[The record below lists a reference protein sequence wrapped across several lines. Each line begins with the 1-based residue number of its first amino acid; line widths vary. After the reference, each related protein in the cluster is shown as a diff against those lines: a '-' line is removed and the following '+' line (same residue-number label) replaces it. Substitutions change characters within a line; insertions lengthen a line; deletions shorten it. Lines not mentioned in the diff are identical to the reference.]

1 VGADGRP
8 VLVIGATG
16 HQGGAAARHLLA
28 AGWSVRALVR
38 DGGAPAAQA
47 LRAAGATL
55 ALGDLDEPRT
65 IQAAL
70 DGSARVFLA
79 LNMMVGPRI
88 SAPAVVAERRRGETV
103 AELAARAGIEHLVY
117 SSISGADRGTGIPY
131 YESKAHI
138 EARIRQLGVPAT
150 ILRPVS
156 FMDNF
161 GSYNR
166 PAMRD
171 GELVVSLPVRAEL
184 PMALIAVDD
193 IGAFAAIAF
202 DRPDD
207 FTGRSIDIAGDIL
220 TPEQITETFGRVC
233 GVPARYHRTPLDQVR
248 AFDELLALM
257 FAYFDE
263 HPAPP
268 IETERLRNYH
278 PGLLRLETWLRAT
291 HWKP

>member
-1 VGADGRP
+1 MGADERP

-38 DGGAPAAQA
+38 NGGAPAARA

-55 ALGDLDEPRT
+55 AVGDLDEPATVR
-65 IQAAL
+65 AAL
-70 DGSARVFLA
+70 DGAARVFLA

-88 SAPAVVAERRRGETV
+88 SAPAVVTERRRGEAV

-117 SSISGADRGTGIPY
+117 SSISGAD
-131 YESKAHI
+131 
-138 EARIRQLGVPAT
+138 
-150 ILRPVS
+150 
-156 FMDNF
+156 
-161 GSYNR
+161 
-166 PAMRD
+166 
-171 GELVVSLPVRAEL
+171 
-184 PMALIAVDD
+184 
-193 IGAFAAIAF
+193 
-202 DRPDD
+202 
-207 FTGRSIDIAGDIL
+207 
-220 TPEQITETFGRVC
+220 
-233 GVPARYHRTPLDQVR
+233 
-248 AFDELLALM
+248 
-257 FAYFDE
+257 FDE